1 MTKVVLLYR
10 TDLPYGVE
18 TRPWHIRTNR
28 LAKPLLELELLLLTE
43 HRLASGQTLKL
54 EHEVGFLTSELV
66 LDLGCHPIEP
76 CGDLLLVS
84 AIERYL
90 RTLCDQQMTCGVEDE
105 VVIGEGSLE
114 FVEVCTY
121 PNGTLI
127 SVGMT
132 LEVREGR
139 ILRQLEVVHS
149 TRSDDTSRGGRH

>member
-1 MTKVVLLYR
+1 MIEETTGRLDFGVLR
-10 TDLPYGVE
+10 DAIEG
-18 TRPWHIRTNR
+18 RD
-28 LAKPLLELELLLLTE
+28 ADALLGFYSEDAELRIVNADDQDGPAFEL
-43 HRLASGQTLKL
+43 RGRAQ
-54 EHEVGFLTSELV
+54 
-66 LDLGCHPIEP
+66 
-76 CGDLLLVS
+76 
-84 AIERYL
+84 IERYL

-105 VVIGEGSLE
+105 VVIGEGSVE